1 MPNKFKILMTAAHGG
16 FNSEKT
22 PLGGGAAICEYLFD
36 IWKDDPSI
44 ELILAG
50 PGPNV
55 ANLPN
60 YRHINILDVA
70 PSSLSEL
77 KYAKF
82 SRAFE
87 QAQNELII
95 KERPDAVL
103 THDIAEAPGFA
114 ELSRFGIPCVPI
126 LHVDV
131 ADFFCRMYLG
141 EIITPMAAERFM
153 NKFRSSP
160 FIPDVLRLVF
170 DKQAEAAQ
178 FCPRLIVPSQGMAD
192 VLTKT
197 YPSLGRDRIAVI
209 PWGAPEHT
217 PSEEEIENAQKE
229 LEQKYSMGES
239 PVIATLSRISP
250 EKGQEVLLDA
260 ISLCETKNYLT
271 PTVFICGEAAFMQG
285 RKFMER
291 LRKKAAQLKTRVIFP
306 GHLGGAYK
314 AAMLRRAD
322 IFVSASHHESYGLT
336 TMEAM
341 KHGTAVIACDTYGSR
356 ETVDASCGVIISNGK
371 HARKELA
378 FAINMLLNN
387 PQHLARL
394 KEGAKNKAA
403 AHPFRKAAA
412 LVLET
417 LRHAAEQIR
426 SC

>member
-1 MPNKFKILMTAAHGG
+1 MPNKFKIIMTAAHGG

-22 PLGGGAAICEYLFD
+22 PLGGGAAICEYLID
-36 IWKDDPSI
+36 TWKDNDSL
-44 ELILAG
+44 ELIVAG
-50 PGPNV
+50 PGPNK
-55 ANLPN
+55 ANIPN
-60 YRHINILDVA
+60 YRQIKILDVP

-114 ELSRFGIPCVPI
+114 ELARFGIPCVPI
-126 LHVDV
+126 FHVDV
-131 ADFFCRMYLG
+131 ADFFCRMYLK
-141 EIITPMAAERFM
+141 EMVSPALAEHFM
-153 NKFRSSP
+153 KKFRSCP

-170 DKQAEAAQ
+170 DKQAESASY
-178 FCPRLIVPSQGMAD
+178 CPRLIVPSHGMAD
-192 VLTKT
+192 VLAKT
-197 YPSLGRDRIAVI
+197 YPSLDKDRIAVI
-209 PWGAPEHT
+209 PWGAPEQT
-217 PSEEEIENAQKE
+217 CSEEEIEQAQKE
-229 LEQKYSMGES
+229 LEQKYHIGNS

-260 ISLCETKNYLT
+260 ISLCEKKNYLN
-271 PTVFICGEAAFMQG
+271 PAVFICGEAAFMQG

-291 LRKKAAQLKTRVIFP
+291 LRKKAAKLQTRVFFP

-322 IFVSASHHESYGLT
+322 IFISASHHESYGLT

-341 KHGTAVIACDTYGSR
+341 KHATAVIACDTYGAR
-356 ETVDASCGVIISNGK
+356 ETVDSSCGIIIANGSK
-371 HARKELA
+371 ASTELA
-378 FAINMLLNN
+378 HAINMLLNN
-387 PQHLARL
+387 KPLLDQL
-394 KEGAKNKAA
+394 KKGAKNKAA

-412 LVLET
+412 HVLET
-417 LRHAAEQIR
+417 LRQAAEQ
-426 SC
+426 SS

>member
-1 MPNKFKILMTAAHGG
+1 MKDKFKIIMTAAHGG

-22 PLGGGAAICEYLFD
+22 PLGGGAAICEHL
-36 IWKDDPSI
+36 ISSWKDDDSL
-44 ELILAG
+44 ELIVTG
-50 PGPNV
+50 PGPNN

-60 YRHINILDVA
+60 YRHINILDVP
-70 PSSLSEL
+70 PSSLNEF

-95 KERPDAVL
+95 KEHPDAVL

-126 LHVDV
+126 FHVDV
-131 ADFFCRMYLG
+131 ADFFCRMYLK
-141 EIITPMAAERFM
+141 EMVSPALAERFM
-153 NKFRSSP
+153 KRFRSCP
-160 FIPDVLRLVF
+160 FIPDVVRLVF
-170 DKQAEAAQ
+170 DKQAESASN
-178 FCPRLIVPSQGMAD
+178 CPRLIVPSHGMAD
-192 VLTKT
+192 VLANT
-197 YPSLGRDRIAVI
+197 YPSLNKDRIAVI
-209 PWGAPEHT
+209 PWGAPEH
-217 PSEEEIENAQKE
+217 PCSEEEIEKAQKE
-229 LEQKYSMGES
+229 LEQKYNIGDN

-260 ISLCETKNYLT
+260 ISLCEKKNYLK

-285 RKFMER
+285 RKFMEH
-291 LRKKAAQLKTRVIFP
+291 LHKKAAKLKTRVIFP

-356 ETVDASCGVIISNGK
+356 ETVDPSCGVIISNGSQ
-371 HARKELA
+371 ARKELA

-387 PQHLARL
+387 KPLLERL

-412 LVLET
+412 QVLET
-417 LRHAAEQIR
+417 LRQAAFQSR
-426 SC
+426 